1 MRWLAGTFATL
12 ALVAAGCG
20 GTTSAPASAS
30 DIVPAD
36 VPAYLAVDTNADS
49 SQWQRLDAL
58 ASKFPDK
65 QRAVDSF
72 KRDLEQDGLDWD
84 ADLQPALGSELGI
97 VMLDFAHPDDVV
109 GLLQPKDEV
118 AFERAVEQAK
128 KKDPSSDV
136 VYETF
141 RGWTVV
147 SDSQQTID
155 AFERAS
161 DGANEM
167 LSGDATFRRAMDKAG
182 DGILHGYVNG
192 DKAMAALRKYMGP
205 QGAHYFERLG
215 TLDWL
220 VTSLRAKED
229 GLAWDTIVHGTP
241 GSQLKALQVTPS
253 NGSLERVVPKD
264 ALLYLAFHGTKGMF
278 SGVAD
283 NPVLQQPGFAQL
295 GKGLQQVGRV
305 LQGENAVY
313 VRAGNGSYP
322 EVTLV
327 ASPGRG
333 VDGAAELDRL
343 FARFARDIG
352 AKPQKRTVAGVPARV
367 VGTGDVSVMYA
378 NVGGKL
384 VVSDAPAALSY
395 AKRGGATVADSG
407 EYRQAAKSS
416 GLPGKPQAVLYVD
429 IHSTIPA
436 VERLAHARIPE
447 RIRRNL
453 TPLRSAV
460 EYAVGRSHEL
470 QVSFF
475 LRVK

>member
-1 MRWLAGTFATL
+1 MRWLAGILATV

-20 GTTSAPASAS
+20 GTTSAPASAA
-30 DIVPAD
+30 DIIPAG

-49 SQWQRLDAL
+49 TQWERLNAL
-58 ASKFPDK
+58 AGKFPDK
-65 QRAVDSF
+65 QRAVDSL
-72 KRDLEQDGLDWD
+72 KRDLTRDGLDWD
-84 ADLQPALGSELGI
+84 TDLQPALGSELDF
-97 VMLDFAHPDDVV
+97 VMLDFAHPHELV
-109 GLLQPKDEV
+109 GLLQPKDEG
-118 AFERAVEQAK
+118 AFKRAIEQAK
-128 KKDPSSDV
+128 KHDQSSKV
-136 VYETF
+136 VYDTF

-147 SDSQQTID
+147 SDSQETID

-161 DGANEM
+161 DNANKM
-167 LSGDATFRRAMDKAG
+167 LSDDATFRRAMDKAG
-182 DGILHGYVNG
+182 DGILRGYVNG
-192 DKAMAALRKYMGP
+192 DKAMAALRKSMGA

-220 VTSLRAKED
+220 VTSLRAKQD

-241 GSQLKALQVTPS
+241 GSQLKELQVTPS
-253 NGSLERVVPKD
+253 NGSLERFVPKD

-278 SGVAD
+278 SGFAD
-283 NPVLQQPGFAQL
+283 NPVLQQPGFAPL

-313 VRAGNGSYP
+313 VRAGGGSYP

-327 ASPGRG
+327 ASPGKG
-333 VDGAAELDRL
+333 VDGVAELDRL
-343 FARFARDIG
+343 FARFARDLG
-352 AKPQKRTVAGVPARV
+352 ARPQKRTVAGVPARV
-367 VGTGDVSVMYA
+367 IGTGDVSLLYA
-378 NVGGKL
+378 NVGGK
-384 VVSDAPAALSY
+384 VVLSDAPGALSY
-395 AKRGGATVADSG
+395 AKQGGATVADSS

-436 VERLAHARIPE
+436 VERLAHARIPAG
-447 RIRRNL
+447 IRRNL